1 MSPVTIDMDM
11 VEAEGKMLNNNK
23 APETPGIMEEEVV
36 VVEEDLTER
45 ILLRDSKIIDR

>member
-11 VEAEGKMLNNNK
+11 VVEVEGKMLNNNK
-23 APETPGIMEEEVV
+23 ALETPGIMEEVA
-36 VVEEDLTER
+36 VEEDLTER